1 MTRLSN
7 GREAFLPKGN
17 RLKENFYAVKS
28 IMKPLSLGYQ
38 KIDMCP
44 NFSML
49 YYFENAGLT
58 ECMTYRHSRYKP
70 RTGRG
75 KTCGI

>member
-28 IMKPLSLGYQ
+28 IMKPLGLGYL
-38 KIDMCP
+38 KIDICP
-44 NFSML
+44 NFCML
-49 YYFENAGLT
+49 YYLENVELT
-58 ECMTYRHSRYKP
+58 ECMTCGHSCNKP
-70 RTGRG
+70 RTDRG
-75 KTCGI
+75 KTHGI